1 MSRERGEARWK
12 STQSTGHGFAPIEP
26 DSRVL
31 RHLGSLQSPKAP
43 VSEEEQSARER
54 ERERQSKASPN
65 FGESKIAIPD
75 PTEKAKR
82 ERKSGRFLPLDR
94 KLP

>member
-1 MSRERGEARWK
+1 VEIHTIHRTRLRPHRTRLES
-12 STQSTGHGFAPIEP
+12 FAPSGVPAVAESPGVRRRIE
-26 DSRVL
+26 R
-31 RHLGSLQSPKAP
+31 
-43 VSEEEQSARER
+43 ARER